1 MSYPENVLAAG
12 EQVVLHRH
20 PHWNRLIWP
29 VVVLVLLTGLAAFG
43 SGFVNSTPWQQ
54 IAKNVI
60 HAVIWGSGW

>member
-29 VVVLVLLTGLAAFG
+29 VVVLVLLTGSGGVRVRIRQLDTLAADR
-43 SGFVNSTPWQQ
+43 
-54 IAKNVI
+54 
-60 HAVIWGSGW
+60 

>member
-43 SGFVNSTPWQQ
+43 SDSSTR
-54 IAKNVI
+54 
-60 HAVIWGSGW
+60 HLGSRSLRT